1 MKTLPATF
9 RRLLASVTDMYTV
22 LAEHPRADSLRVSV
36 WEIEGRDGSR
46 WFAKQHAG
54 PKLHRREVDA
64 YRKWT
69 GALGPDRAPSLVA
82 SDSEALTVLVTAVPG
97 RSLDRLR
104 LPAEQEREAY
114 RQAGLLLA
122 RQHAADTGQPPS
134 DSVEEDWDTVLAEL
148 LVGAARYVTADDIAL
163 LRSLAQ
169 QAPTGLAN
177 VVAHGDY
184 MPKNWMWEESE
195 QRLRV
200 IDFER
205 TQLEAAARRDL
216 SRLHYRVL
224 HHRPDLAAAFYS
236 GYGRPLSR
244 EEEQARAAYAVLD
257 ALDSV
262 RWGVDHH
269 DIDLVDEAHT
279 VIANLRA
286 ESTRRSLGW

>member
-1 MKTLPATF
+1 MPAAL
-9 RRLLASVTDMYTV
+9 RDLLATVTGTYTV
-22 LAEHPRADSLRVSV
+22 VAEHARPDDMRPSV
-36 WEIEGRDGSR
+36 WEIEGPGGKR

-54 PKLHRREVDA
+54 PRLHQREVDA
-64 YRKWT
+64 YQQWT
-69 GALGPDRAPSLVA
+69 RALGADRAPFLAAANSK
-82 SDSEALTVLVTAVPG
+82 ERTVVVTAVPG
-97 RSLDRLR
+97 SSLDKLR

-122 RQHAADTGQPPS
+122 RQHTADAGQRPS
-134 DSVEEDWDTVLAEL
+134 TVAEADWDDKLAKL
-148 LVGAARYVTADDIAL
+148 LDGAARYVTADEIAM
-163 LRSLAQ
+163 LRSLAK
-169 QAPTGLAN
+169 QAPAVLPN

-184 MPKNWMWEESE
+184 MPKNWMWDESE
-195 QRLRV
+195 QRLRI

-205 TQLEAAARRDL
+205 TQREPAARRDL

-244 EEEQARAAYAVLD
+244 EEEQARTAYAAVD

-262 RWGVDHH
+262 RWGAIHH

-279 VIANLRA
+279 MIANLRS
-286 ESTRRSLGW
+286 ESTRRSVGW